1 VFAGDYSSAAQM
13 IPTTLTNVT
22 ITNNSATGPGAITG
36 GLQQVAGT
44 ITGSL
49 VAGNTD
55 PGGNAPDCYGGPTSG
70 GGNLI
75 GDIGAI
81 ETCSFTGP
89 NDLVGA
95 HGSPIVPNVG
105 TLVDNGGPTR
115 TIALNPG
122 SPAINRGGTCPDTD
136 QRGFFRPPAAPC
148 DAGAFEVGAPS

>member
-1 VFAGDYSSAAQM
+1 
-13 IPTTLTNVT
+13 
-22 ITNNSATGPGAITG
+22 
-36 GLQQVAGT
+36 
-44 ITGSL
+44 
-49 VAGNTD
+49 
-55 PGGNAPDCYGGPTSG
+55 
-70 GGNLI
+70 
-75 GDIGAI
+75 
-81 ETCSFTGP
+81 P

-148 DAGAFEVGAPS
+148 DAGAFEVGAPSSLPSAGGPAPAPTNPAPVCTRKKKKKHKRSADAAKKRKKKKLC